1 MISAH
6 RHLLEDHQVARDQHL
21 PSSATRVRT
30 YFSTPICA
38 GSLLE
43 FSDAKH
49 EAIEPFHIA
58 AMEPDAFHGRFYP
71 INKTLASTVFPPKPP
86 SILKAFPAE
95 KAGKPTGKFGEMLI
109 PFPLKQ
115 VFDKLMGTV
124 FHLNNVVEHFCHK
137 QARHFDST
145 ASSVRTLCT
154 PMFG

>member
-1 MISAH
+1 LRRTFGLRRPVISAH

-71 INKTLASTVFPPKPP
+71 INKTLAPTVFPPKPP

-95 KAGKPTGKFGEMLI
+95 KVGKATGKFRKVLL
-109 PFPLKQ
+109 PFPL
-115 VFDKLMGTV
+115 
-124 FHLNNVVEHFCHK
+124 E
-137 QARHFDST
+137 
-145 ASSVRTLCT
+145 
-154 PMFG
+154 